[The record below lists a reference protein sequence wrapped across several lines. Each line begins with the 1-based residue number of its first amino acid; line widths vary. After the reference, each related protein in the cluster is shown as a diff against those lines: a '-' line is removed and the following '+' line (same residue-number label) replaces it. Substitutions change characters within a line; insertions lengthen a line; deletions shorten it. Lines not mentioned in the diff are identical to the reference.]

1 VPIPTLRLS
10 LGWVVMAWSFLVVDE
25 SAEEAQRT
33 VQQLRAMQP
42 RAEVLVASG
51 GEAALA
57 LLEERK
63 LVPSLIFAEFEL
75 GDMNGIE
82 LLGKIRQQRWLERV
96 PVAMLTRP
104 VPDRHVISCFR
115 LGVCAF
121 LSKPV
126 PAHELRETV
135 RDFAR
140 PAVQMAA
147 ASVVA
152 GGGGDGMH
160 QSAA

>member
-1 VPIPTLRLS
+1 
-10 LGWVVMAWSFLVVDE
+10 MAWSFLVVDE
-25 SAEEAQRT
+25 SPDEAQRT

-42 RAEVLVASG
+42 TAEVLLANS

-63 LVPSLIFAEFEL
+63 LIPSLIFSEFEL

-82 LLGKIRQQRWLERV
+82 LLSAIRHQRWLERV

-104 VPDRHVISCFR
+104 VPDRHVVSCFR

-126 PAHELRETV
+126 PGHELRETV
-135 RDFAR
+135 RDFAVR
-140 PAVQMAA
+140 SVQMTA
-147 ASVVA
+147 ASVVH
-152 GGGGDGMH
+152 GLGDGIH